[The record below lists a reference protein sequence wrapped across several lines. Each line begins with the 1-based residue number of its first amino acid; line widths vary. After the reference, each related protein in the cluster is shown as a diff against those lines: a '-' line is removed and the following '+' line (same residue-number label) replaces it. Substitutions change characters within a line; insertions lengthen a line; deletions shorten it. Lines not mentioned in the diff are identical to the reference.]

1 MLIVAGEVVVEPG
14 QMEAVRQPLEQ
25 MMKATRA
32 EPGCLAYAFSV
43 DIADPCVLRVFERWE
58 SEAVLAAHFSTLHMG
73 EFGAAM
79 AAVEPKSM
87 DIKVYGVSGELPLP
101 G

>member
-1 MLIVAGEVVVEPG
+1 MLIVAGEVVIEEG
-14 QMEAVRQPLEQ
+14 QIDAVRAPLEK
-25 MMKATRA
+25 MVAATRA

-43 DIADPCVLRVFERWE
+43 DLSDACCLRIFERWE
-58 SEAVLAAHFSTLHMG
+58 SEEALAEHFASPHMA

-79 AAVEPKSM
+79 ASFQPKSM
-87 DIKVYGVSGELPLP
+87 DIKAYAVSGEVALP